1 MKKYITAIVIILSLV
16 ALQAAEKKRVAFK
29 DICFGVTQ
37 EENDIAI
44 KTLVSNLNSRS
55 AKDRKPMTARDVM
68 QYFITSKT
76 RVSPKLA
83 SKHSKIEVGI
93 SPLGGERIE
102 TVAARGP
109 QRQAEAY
116 ATDIKDSWEVFRDIA
131 NSKFGAPTVLTPFP
145 SAESFTEI
153 HQKVVTDSWHFEGL
167 EIQLQV
173 ASIQKRI
180 FWTELVATDPI
191 IAAENKK
198 NENASEPNGNV
209 IPGEEATNN

>member
-29 DICFGVTQ
+29 DVCFGVTQ
-37 EENDIAI
+37 EENDIAF

-55 AKDRKPMTARDVM
+55 AKDKKPMTASDIM
-68 QYFITSKT
+68 KYFITSKSKL
-76 RVSPKLA
+76 SPKLA
-83 SKHSKIEVGI
+83 SKHSKILATI
-93 SPLGGERIE
+93 NTSGGDRIG
-102 TVAARGP
+102 TVAAMGQ
-109 QRQAEAY
+109 QRPAEAY
-116 ATDIKDSWEVFRDIA
+116 ATEVKDAWEVFRDIA
-131 NSKFGAPTVLTPFP
+131 NSKFGFPKMLAPFP

-180 FWTELVATDPI
+180 FWTELVAIDPLI
-191 IAAENKK
+191 EAQNKK
-198 NENASEPNGNV
+198 SEDANASNGPV
-209 IPGEEATNN
+209 VVGEETPVN